1 MEAKGYLELDIEGS
15 FREVQVCIEYEYD
28 QGYPVKIIGC
38 ELGGASIMEL
48 VENNKDL
55 MAQLELCAIEDMD
68 YRADMAM
75 AKAEDAADARY
86 ESWKDRRYEESQ
98 RHANWCVE
106 RNLA

>member
-1 MEAKGYLELDIEGS
+1 MEAKGYLELEIEGS

-28 QGYPVKIIGC
+28 QGFPVKIIGC

-75 AKAEDAADARY
+75 AKAEDAADFRRDARL
-86 ESWKDRRYEESQ
+86 YEESQ
-98 RHANWCVE
+98 RHANWCIE
-106 RNLA
+106 RGLA